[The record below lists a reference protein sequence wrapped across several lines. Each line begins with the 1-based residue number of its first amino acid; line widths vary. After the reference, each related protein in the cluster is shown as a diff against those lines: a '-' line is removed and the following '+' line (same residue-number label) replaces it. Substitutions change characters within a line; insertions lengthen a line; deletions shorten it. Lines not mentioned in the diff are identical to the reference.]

1 MFAQTYITQ
10 KESVVLKTYLTIAGR
25 RITLWHK

>member
-10 KESVVLKTYLTIAGR
+10 KESVVLKTYFRITGR
-25 RITLWHK
+25 RKPYR

>member
-10 KESVVLKTYLTIAGR
+10 KESVVLKTYFSNRALECLGI
-25 RITLWHK
+25 K